1 MNAPDRAAWLNERR
15 TGIGGSDIAAILGV
29 SPYRTAVDVWMD
41 KLGKVDHQPE
51 NEAMYWGTV
60 LEDIVAREYSIR
72 NDIKVERIN
81 RIVRR
86 PGCDWMLAN
95 LDRLCWQDGKQ
106 PVIRRTGQIVS
117 RHALECKT
125 ASAFKSDVWNHADSL
140 GDEPLPVEYT
150 AQVMWYMAVCDLDV
164 VDVAVLIGGQKYAQR
179 RVERDD
185 ETIRNMIERA
195 EAFWFG
201 HVMAGIAPEPVTS
214 DDAKALYP
222 ADDDSTIEA
231 DDVTMAGIAR
241 AKAIKKEIGELSDD
255 LEKITVSI
263 KSRMRDARAIA
274 QGDVPLVT
282 WKSNRDSL
290 KTDWEA
296 AYLDLQPPAEHL
308 RKFQKTVSGARPFV
322 LK

>member
-41 KLGKVDHQPE
+41 KLGKVEHQPE
-51 NEAMYWGTV
+51 NEAMYWGNV
-60 LEDIVAREYSIR
+60 LEGVVAREYSIR
-72 NDIKVERIN
+72 NDIKVERIK
-81 RIVRR
+81 RIIRR

-95 LDRLCWQDGKQ
+95 LDRLCWQDGKA

-125 ASAFKSDVWNHADSL
+125 ASAFKSDVWNRADSL

-150 AQVMWYMAVCDLDV
+150 AQVMWYMAVADLDV

-201 HVMAGIAPEPVTS
+201 NVIARVAPQPVTS

-222 ADDDSTIEA
+222 SDDDSTIEA
-231 DDVTMAGIAR
+231 DDALLADIGR
-241 AKAIKKEIGELSDD
+241 AKAIKKEIGALSDD
-255 LEKITVSI
+255 LEKISVSI
-263 KSRMRDARAIA
+263 KSRMGQARVIT
-274 QGDVPLVT
+274 QGGVPLVT
-282 WKSNRDSL
+282 WKSNRDSF

-296 AYLDLQPPAEHL
+296 AYLDLNQPAEHL
-308 RKFQKTVSGARPFV
+308 RKFQKTAKGARPFV
-322 LK
+322 FQ